1 MKKWKNNLK
10 VKCSG
15 IVSIFFVW
23 VLPPVYA
30 IISMI
35 LIMNLGID
43 QDGLKIKFGGMFFVW
58 VAICAFFIG
67 KFCSFAYEKCSNNVL
82 EDIFLML
89 MIGSEIITLFS
100 ISLEIYSNDMS
111 TGQTASIP
119 MILLVMVLGFLII
132 THLHKGKSS
141 DAQAIKELAKTASE
155 TYVKFEKL
163 KDEMDSIIKNN
174 KSIDGLITEI
184 SKEINSNNND
194 LDRVAIKI
202 NEILISCNKLMSD
215 DKNIQ

>member
-1 MKKWKNNLK
+1 MKKIRLNFGYWISSFFVIILPVVYGGYFTYLLFEGNFTQDYLKNKFGVMVFAYIAIVAFIISKYSIYWYN
-10 VKCSG
+10 KCSKG
-15 IVSIFFVW
+15 WKEDLF
-23 VLPPVYA
+23 
-30 IISMI
+30 
-35 LIMNLGID
+35 LG
-43 QDGLKIKFGGMFFVW
+43 L
-58 VAICAFFIG
+58 
-67 KFCSFAYEKCSNNVL
+67 ST
-82 EDIFLML
+82 
-89 MIGSEIITLFS
+89 GSEYITLLS
-100 ISLEIYSNDMS
+100 ISIEIYSNDVS
-111 TGQTASIP
+111 TSKTASILP
-119 MILLVMVLGFLII
+119 IACVMVLGIFII

-174 KSIDGLITEI
+174 KSIAGLITEI

-194 LDRVAIKI
+194 LDRAANKI